1 MVLIPMACNQ
11 EDELEFQVSPKADI
25 PVTNLTESSAQ
36 DRRGTI
42 EEATCSTTEL
52 VRDSTPTTLITTNRE
67 MSYEPTY
74 VTVETPG
81 N

>member
-1 MVLIPMACNQ
+1 M
-11 EDELEFQVSPKADI
+11 
-25 PVTNLTESSAQ
+25 TNLTESSAQ